1 MTIFVGNL
9 SFRTSEDDLR
19 CLFQNYG
26 TVQKAKIATE
36 RDTGRRR
43 GFAFIEMQN
52 DGEAARA
59 VSALNGKE
67 LHRRALRVNAAR
79 TREHQIIGAQRF
91 GDQSGTG
98 PSRSFGPLR
107 VRQPQW

>member
-26 TVQKAKIATE
+26 TVRSARIATD

-43 GFAFIEMQN
+43 GFAFLEMQN
-52 DGEAARA
+52 DAEAARA
-59 VSALNGKE
+59 ISALNGKE
-67 LHRRALRVNAAR
+67 LDRRALRVNAAR
-79 TREHQIIGAQRF
+79 TREHQIRGVQRLGGQLGA
-91 GDQSGTG
+91 G
-98 PSRSFGPLR
+98 PVQSFGPLR